1 MKYNTKGG
9 LFMIGFIKN
18 LFTIKG
24 YSIEEEDLSFLNEE
38 VEEEKVEFTGHPE
51 IEHIINMLKEKEF
64 NVTKDDFS
72 LDDEDEELE
81 KILHFSFMSIDG
93 STAYADDYSYSINDE
108 NAIPISYDSY
118 LTQVQLLVNPREGK
132 YIIKEKGFTKLALKE
147 TNYDE
152 IIKLI
157 SEDYWETSS
166 F

>member
-1 MKYNTKGG
+1 
-9 LFMIGFIKN
+9 
-18 LFTIKG
+18 
-24 YSIEEEDLSFLNEE
+24 
-38 VEEEKVEFTGHPE
+38 
-51 IEHIINMLKEKEF
+51 MLKEKEF
-64 NVTKDDFS
+64 NVINDNFS

-93 STAYADDYSYSINDE
+93 STAYADDYSYSINDD

-132 YIIKEKGFTKLALKE
+132 YLIKEKGFTKLALKE